1 MSDSKEFKAFLCRTT
16 VERIDGGSRPRAR
29 TCGCEANHSVKS
41 LSNLMELAGIWV
53 TLLVF
58 GQIVMAFI
66 LAERIA
72 TFVFL
77 PWQGAVCVLIAVS
90 VAMDTIAYLLFRGQ
104 PLSRWLA
111 PALGLAGIAVLS
123 GGMAFFV

>member
-1 MSDSKEFKAFLCRTT
+1 
-16 VERIDGGSRPRAR
+16 
-29 TCGCEANHSVKS
+29 
-41 LSNLMELAGIWV
+41 MELAGIWV

-58 GQIVMAFI
+58 GQIVMAVI